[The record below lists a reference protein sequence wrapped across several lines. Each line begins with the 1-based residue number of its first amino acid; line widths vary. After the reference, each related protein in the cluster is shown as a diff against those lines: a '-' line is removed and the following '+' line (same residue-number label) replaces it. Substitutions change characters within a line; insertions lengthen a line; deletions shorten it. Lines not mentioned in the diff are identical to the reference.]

1 MAHVPG
7 HRWLMVADSDFLPA
21 NGGGEREHLGFA
33 RAALDA
39 GWLAAVVLPVRTTPD
54 LAAYRDLLGDVPLI
68 TTRRR
73 TSPLML
79 AHPRYPYV
87 VASRPY
93 RRSLLARVRAEAPV
107 IDGIVTFS
115 YKSRLIGEGLAEALS
130 LPMVVRQHN
139 REGAYHRSLAAGLT
153 GPRRLVM
160 SWEAGRIER
169 DEGRFDR
176 SPLVTA
182 VADISA
188 DDADARRAGGAV
200 RVLHVPPFAFDAR
213 LGEVDAADTEQAPTT
228 GRESDAPR
236 VLFIGALD
244 VVTNTTAIRW
254 LLEHVW
260 PSVLAAVPDATL
272 DVVGRRPTDELRKR
286 IAETARVQLHD
297 DVPDMQPY
305 LHGAAVA
312 VNPAI
317 TGSGVNIKLVDYL
330 QAGLPTVSTALATR
344 GLPLQPEVDLLVR
357 DQPADFAQAVVDLL
371 ADPERRR
378 RVGESGRSTVTRL
391 LDPRRN
397 IELIATGFQS

>member
-1 MAHVPG
+1 
-7 HRWLMVADSDFLPA
+7 MVADSDFLPA

-33 RAALDA
+33 RAALGA
-39 GWLAAVVLPVRTTPD
+39 GWLAALVLPVRTTPD

-73 TSPLML
+73 TSPLLL

-87 VASRPY
+87 VASRPF
-93 RRSLLARVRAEAPV
+93 RRSLLTQVQAVAPG
-107 IDGIVTFS
+107 IDGVVTFS
-115 YKSRLIGEGLAEALS
+115 YKSRLIGEGLAKALR

-139 REGAYHRSLAAGLT
+139 REGAYHRSLAAGMT
-153 GPRRLVM
+153 GLRRLVM

-169 DEGRFDR
+169 DERSFDR

-188 DDADARRAGGAV
+188 DDADARRAGGAR

-213 LGEVDAADTEQAPTT
+213 LGEVDSATAEEPSTAGDE
-228 GRESDAPR
+228 REAPR

-244 VVTNTTAIRW
+244 VVTNTTALGW
-254 LLEHVW
+254 FLEHVW
-260 PSVLAAVPDATL
+260 PSVLAEVPDALL
-272 DVVGRRPTDELRKR
+272 DVVGRRPTNDLRTR
-286 IAETARVQLHD
+286 IAATARVQLHA
-297 DVPDMQPY
+297 DVPDMKPY
-305 LHGAAVA
+305 LRSATVA

-357 DQPADFAQAVVDLL
+357 DVPADFAQAVVDLL

-378 RVGESGRSTVTRL
+378 RVGDRGRSTVTEL